1 MIHSPFLRSAGAVV
15 LLLSAIVGLALALYG
30 YFVPLTGVTGTYG
43 ALLVIILTIVIA
55 LMALGLARL
64 APGAGRAAWRIVLL
78 ILLAGTC
85 FAGFL
90 LHERWL
96 SIAMLAGLIG
106 LIIDVLRPARLSET
120 SHREPA

>member
-1 MIHSPFLRSAGAVV
+1 MIHSPYLRSAGVVV
-15 LLLSAIVGLALALYG
+15 LFLSAIVGLALALYG
-30 YFVPLTGVTGTYG
+30 YFVPLTGVNGSYG
-43 ALLVIILTIVIA
+43 ALLAVILTIVIA
-55 LMALGLARL
+55 LMAVVLARL
-64 APGAGRAAWRIVLL
+64 APGTGRAAWRIALL

-106 LIIDVLRPARLSET
+106 LIIDVLRPARLPET
-120 SHREPA
+120 TNREPA